1 MKVWRSFAAG
11 FLTLAVL
18 AACTQGPA
26 DPSPPEIVYGQDVCD
41 ACGMIISEATFAAA
55 AALED
60 GAALKFDDIGDML
73 RYQPSHPDLE
83 VAAWFVHDTPSEA
96 WLNAAA
102 ATYVLSPAIASPMGH
117 GLAAFADPGQ
127 AASFAAEVD
136 GEVLGWDQ
144 IRLRF
149 QGP

>member
-1 MKVWRSFAAG
+1 MKGWRSFAAG
-11 FLTLAVL
+11 YLTLAVL
-18 AACTQGPA
+18 AACTPGPTE
-26 DPSPPEIVYGQDVCD
+26 PSPPEIIYGQDVCD
-41 ACGMIISEATFAAA
+41 ACGMIISEARFAAGA
-55 AALED
+55 VLED
-60 GAALKFDDIGDML
+60 GETLKFDDIGDML
-73 RYQPSHPDLE
+73 RYQGSHPDLE

-96 WLNAAA
+96 WLNAVA
-102 ATYVLSPAIASPMGH
+102 ATYVVSPAISSPMGS
-117 GLAAFADPGQ
+117 GLAAFADPGP